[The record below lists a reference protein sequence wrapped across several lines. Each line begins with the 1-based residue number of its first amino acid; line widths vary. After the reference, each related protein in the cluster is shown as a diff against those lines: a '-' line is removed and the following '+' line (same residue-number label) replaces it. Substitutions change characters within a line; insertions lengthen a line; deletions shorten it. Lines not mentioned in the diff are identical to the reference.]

1 MSTAEAEDD
10 RNWKKI
16 VDAKMDSAVDLMMAV
31 ITRVFLKSSRLPL
44 LSREMQD
51 FHPLPGRVFCGGGRA
66 GAELRRLVGYPGA
79 AVVQQQPVKC
89 PRCESTNT
97 KFCYYNNYN
106 LSQPRH
112 FCRSCRR
119 YWTKGGVLRNVP
131 VGGGCRKSK
140 RPSSSSSKSSSKPP
154 PAAADKEHQ
163 RRRLPSSASRCSSES
178 TNLTVATTSAAPFP
192 GQTLLNSQI
201 SISISN
207 PNPPFES
214 PLQVDPAAGTFTAA
228 PAPDMLGFSLS
239 DPSPTQEKAAEVIRL
254 EFIGQTATSA
264 PRPIGGSGGLAA
276 LDWSGPVD
284 PTLFDLTGTVDP
296 TAYWNQSHWA
306 DADSTIFLP

>member
-16 VDAKMDSAVDLMMAV
+16 VDAKMDSAVDLMMGV
-31 ITRVFLKSSRLPL
+31 ITRRVFLKSSRLPL

-178 TNLTVATTSAAPFP
+178 TNLTVATTFAAPFP

-201 SISISN
+201 SISN

-214 PLQVDPAAGTFTAA
+214 PLLVDPPLCPAPEIFPDPAAGTVTAA
-228 PAPDMLGFSLS
+228 P
-239 DPSPTQEKAAEVIRL
+239 AEVIRL

-264 PRPIGGSGGLAA
+264 PRSISGGGGGLAA

-284 PTLFDLTGTVDP
+284 PTLFDLTTTVDP

-306 DADSTIFLP
+306 DADHTIYLP

>member
-1 MSTAEAEDD
+1 
-10 RNWKKI
+10 
-16 VDAKMDSAVDLMMAV
+16 
-31 ITRVFLKSSRLPL
+31 
-44 LSREMQD
+44 MQD
-51 FHPLPGRVFCGGGRA
+51 YHPLPGHVFCGGGRA

-140 RPSSSSSKSSSKPP
+140 RSSASSSKPP

-163 RRRLPSSASRCSSES
+163 RRRLSSSASRCSSES
-178 TNLTVATTSAAPFP
+178 TNLAVATISAAPFP
-192 GQTLLNSQI
+192 GQTLLNSQF
-201 SISISN
+201 SN

-214 PLQVDPAAGTFTAA
+214 PLQVDPPLCPVPEIFPNPAAGTFTAA
-228 PAPDMLGFSLS
+228 PAPEMLDFSLS

-254 EFIGQTATSA
+254 EFIGQTAASA

-276 LDWSGPVD
+276 LGWSGPVD
-284 PTLFDLTGTVDP
+284 PTVFDLTSTVDP
-296 TAYWNQSHWA
+296 TAYWNQSHWE
-306 DADSTIFLP
+306 DADPTIYLP

>member
-1 MSTAEAEDD
+1 
-10 RNWKKI
+10 
-16 VDAKMDSAVDLMMAV
+16 
-31 ITRVFLKSSRLPL
+31 
-44 LSREMQD
+44 MQD

-140 RPSSSSSKSSSKPP
+140 RPSSSFKSSSKPP
-154 PAAADKEHQ
+154 PSAADKEHQ
-163 RRRLPSSASRCSSES
+163 RRRLPSSASRCSRES

-192 GQTLLNSQI
+192 GQTLLNSE
-201 SISISN
+201 ISISN

-214 PLQVDPAAGTFTAA
+214 PLRVDPPLCPAPEIFPDPAAGTFTAA
-228 PAPDMLGFSLS
+228 PAPEMLGFSLS

-264 PRPIGGSGGLAA
+264 PRPISGGGGGGCGGGLAA

-284 PTLFDLTGTVDP
+284 PTLFDLTCTVDP
-296 TAYWNQSHWA
+296 TTYWNQGHWA
-306 DADSTIFLP
+306 DADPTIYLP